1 MKAKNGNRRRRGC
14 ARVHTGVRTCM
25 REVGAPEAG
34 DGGRGNEAEEGA
46 EQMGEERRR
55 KRKRKQQK
63 GRRFEKPPSFCIMS
77 VNAMLFLGGEG
88 VKS

>member
-1 MKAKNGNRRRRGC
+1 
-14 ARVHTGVRTCM
+14 M

-34 DGGRGNEAEEGA
+34 YGGRGNEAEEGA

-63 GRRFEKPPSFCIMS
+63 GRRFRKAPK
-77 VNAMLFLGGEG
+77 FLHNER
-88 VKS
+88 